1 MIDGLD
7 IKYICP
13 YKIRKKLSLIPQDL
27 VLFSGSVRDNLDP
40 DNEYSD
46 EDLWRVLEDFQLS
59 KNVLSLDEEIHD
71 DTSSIEQRFS
81 SGQRQMLCCAR
92 AFLRK
97 SPILIMDESTSLLDK
112 KNERLVLDQINKS
125 KKTVI
130 AIAHRISNIATFDK
144 VIVVDKG
151 RIAEFDSPEHLL
163 QNENSIFYS
172 LYYKNFK

>member
-1 MIDGLD
+1 MA
-7 IKYICP
+7 
-13 YKIRKKLSLIPQDL
+13 LIPQDL

-46 EDLWRVLEDFQLS
+46 EDLWRVLENFQLN
-59 KNVLSLDEEIHD
+59 KNVLSLDEEIHED
-71 DTSSIEQRFS
+71 AGSIEQRFS

-97 SPILIMDESTSLLDK
+97 SPILIMDESTSSLDK

-125 KKTVI
+125 TRTII
-130 AIAHRISNIATFDK
+130 AIAHRISSIANFDK
-144 VIVVDKG
+144 VLVVDNG
-151 RIAEFDSPEHLL
+151 RIVEFDSPEHLL
-163 QNENSIFYS
+163 QNENSLFYS